1 LNAPYIPDLGD
12 IVSIDFNPQVGR
24 EQAKRRPALV
34 LSPASYNQL
43 SSLVIVCPITSQ
55 KTRNNFLVLLSP
67 RMQTIGCVLSDQVKS
82 LEWRVRQA
90 SFIEKADDEIV
101 EDVLAKLAALLGLS

>member
-1 LNAPYIPDLGD
+1 MSTPYIPDIGD
-12 IVSIDFNPQVGR
+12 IVSIDFNPQAGR

-55 KTRNNFLVLLSP
+55 KTRSHFLVLLSP
-67 RMQTIGCVLSDQVKS
+67 RMKTTGCVLSDQVKS
-82 LEWRVRQA
+82 LDWRVRQA

-101 EDVLAKLAALLGLS
+101 EDVRAKLAALLGIS